1 MILKTDPTCYVKDW
15 DAPIFNGL
23 AEEDVQIWLCDI
35 RFGLKQRRVPPAAWV
50 AVATNFLGAELRE
63 VMVEAEQKIAS
74 LGPTDEVWNW
84 DRFTCALILIHDK
97 VKKDA
102 LEGKSFIMLVVR
114 RPFGT
119 RTDSKTVGAVVAR
132 LRQDHPVA
140 TAAAGIGL
148 ITLGGIT
155 VGPAVLVGTLNLLG
169 FSASG
174 IVSGSIAA
182 MIQSAVYGGYVASGS
197 AFALAQSAAAGG
209 IVVASVPVQ
218 AACASAMGLGAW
230 LGFGRNRPADGSD
243 PGANDNPISL
253 KDERSA
259 GMGKKEE
266 LPAYKE

>member
-1 MILKTDPTCYVKDW
+1 MILMKTDLTGYVKDW

-23 AEEDVQIWLCDI
+23 AEEDVQMWLCGI

-50 AVATNFLGAELRE
+50 AVATHFLGAELRE
-63 VMVEAEQKIAS
+63 VMVEVEQRIAS
-74 LGPTDEVWNW
+74 LGATDEVWNW
-84 DRFTCALILIHDK
+84 DRFTCVLILIHDK

-102 LEGKSFIMLVVR
+102 QD
-114 RPFGT
+114 
-119 RTDSKTVGAVVAR
+119 DSKTVGAVVAR
-132 LRQDHPVA
+132 LRQNHPVA
-140 TAAAGIGL
+140 AAAAGIGL

-174 IVSGSIAA
+174 VVGGSIAA
-182 MIQSAVYGGYVASGS
+182 TIQSVVYGGYVASGS

-230 LGFGRNRPADGSD
+230 LGFGRNRPTDGSG
-243 PGANDNPISL
+243 PRANDDPISL
-253 KDERSA
+253 EDERSE
-259 GMGKKEE
+259 GMEKKEE
-266 LPAYKE
+266 LPAYEE